1 MQFLGNYVCK
11 RSTLKN
17 AKKSQSLKI
26 LQKFVAGKC
35 AKSIWEMSQGTRTRT
50 HVHTYFVP
58 WNIVKGVFI
67 FLYPVEF
74 VCRYGEVQR
83 KSFINDRSMSSC
95 INGQLFFSHFNLLYL
110 FEYRSYVFCLKI
122 PSTQFFF
129 YISQIF
135 FMEFYLIAYTRF

>member
-1 MQFLGNYVCK
+1 MFANVQPWKMQ
-11 RSTLKN
+11 
-17 AKKSQSLKI
+17 KKSQSLKI

-74 VCRYGEVQR
+74 VCWYGEVQR

-95 INGQLFFSHFNLLYL
+95 INGQLFFSNFNFLYL
-110 FEYRSYVFCLKI
+110 YEYRSYVFCLK
-122 PSTQFFF
+122 PYQTHNKMF

-135 FMEFYLIAYTRF
+135 LTEFYLIGYTRFKVKL